1 MQETMDDK
9 YDPISPDELAELPG
23 DETLVLTVNNRLA
36 RRILAELSRGLDA
49 RRRVMAVP
57 AIVPLGA
64 WLRQAAEQ
72 LTFDPDAGGAAH
84 VLDAFG
90 ARQLWRQVIEAAE
103 VEHVLL
109 DTAQAARL
117 AYEADWLM
125 SDWRIA
131 VAEGAETPEYLRF
144 RAWRKRYRELLER
157 LDAEDEN
164 LSCERVVQAVLD
176 GGMALP
182 ARTLVLAGFNEF
194 PPRLALLLR
203 ALREQGMVV
212 LQLQERRPAA
222 ADVERVLAD
231 EPDAEWRLAA
241 RWAAGCMTRDPQGRY
256 AIVSPRLQ
264 DDVVLARRVL
274 HAELA
279 AANDPDAAAATTV
292 MTATAIPD
300 ATTGADAATAVGAV
314 SPLACNI
321 AVGRPLRDWPVAR
334 AALAWLGVL
343 GDCAR
348 GADCSPQ
355 QLGLALLAGHCAGAR
370 AESAA
375 RAALDARW
383 RRTRRLRLSAAQFGN
398 ELGQYAP
405 LLAKAWNAALDAARA
420 CPEAAACE
428 AWMRQFRQ
436 ILRALGFPG
445 DGALDSSAYQ
455 AMEALDAALG
465 RLAGLSAALGPQ
477 DFRSALRLLEQL
489 LAETAFQPQRD
500 PAARLDVLGLLEA
513 EGGRWDGVWVLG
525 LDDEVL
531 PAAPRPNPL
540 IPLAALR
547 RAGAPR
553 ATPERELQ
561 WAAELYADLLCS
573 APRVRISHA
582 QRAGE
587 RELRPSPFIAELPA
601 HSQIVCPPESGPAD
615 MESLVD
621 DRGPGLAA
629 GDVTRGGSALL
640 DTQSRNP
647 LWAFVKYRLGAV
659 QLDGYA
665 ELADLNARGNFLHRA
680 LEVAWGAMG
689 DHAALCRLAGDGG
702 LAALIEESVGQAADD
717 CLQAYGPALRALEI
731 ERARKVLND
740 WLALERQ
747 RQPFRVLGR
756 EDEQHWSHEA
766 LDLSLRLD
774 RVDELED
781 GSRMIIDYK
790 SGAGRLDP
798 KSSWTRSRPV
808 ELQLPLYAAV
818 VGEEGA
824 RVTALALVRLHA
836 RQVEAKGLSDGDV
849 GLAGLSGLQ
858 DWPECAGLS
867 WNDLLQRWRAAVE
880 QLAGEYA
887 AGVARNEFV
896 RRDDMQYCD
905 VLPFLRLE
913 EEESGHAGQG
923 S

>member
-1 MQETMDDK
+1 
-9 YDPISPDELAELPG
+9 
-23 DETLVLTVNNRLA
+23 
-36 RRILAELSRGLDA
+36 
-49 RRRVMAVP
+49 
-57 AIVPLGA
+57 
-64 WLRQAAEQ
+64 
-72 LTFDPDAGGAAH
+72 
-84 VLDAFG
+84 
-90 ARQLWRQVIEAAE
+90 
-103 VEHVLL
+103 
-109 DTAQAARL
+109 
-117 AYEADWLM
+117 M

-144 RAWRKRYRELLER
+144 RTWRKRYRELLER

-164 LSCERVVQAVLD
+164 LSCERVVQAVSD

-182 ARTLVLAGFNEF
+182 AHTLVLAGFNEF
-194 PPRLALLLR
+194 APRLALLLR

-212 LQLQERRPAA
+212 LQLRERRPAA

-241 RWAAGCMTRDPQGRY
+241 RWATDCMTRDPQGRY

-279 AANDPDAAAATTV
+279 APEALGAVKAAA
-292 MTATAIPD
+292 
-300 ATTGADAATAVGAV
+300 
-314 SPLACNI
+314 PLACNI

-334 AALAWLGVL
+334 SALAWLDVL
-343 GDCAR
+343 GDYAH
-348 GADCSPQ
+348 GVDCSPQ
-355 QLGLALLAGHCAGAR
+355 QLGLALLAGHCAGAG
-370 AESAA
+370 AESPA

-405 LLAKAWNAALDAARA
+405 LLAKAWSAALDAARA
-420 CPEAAACE
+420 CPAAAACE

-455 AMEALDAALG
+455 AMEALDAAFD

-540 IPLAALR
+540 IPLASLR

-561 WAAELYADLLCS
+561 WAAELYEDLLCS

-601 HSQIVCPPESGPAD
+601 RGLAVGPPESGPAD

-689 DHAALCRLAGDGG
+689 SHAALCRLAGDGG
-702 LAALIEESVGQAADD
+702 LAALIEESVRQAADD
-717 CLQAYGPALRALEI
+717 CLPAYGPALRALEI
-731 ERARKVLND
+731 ERARKVLDD

-747 RQPFRVLGR
+747 RRPFRVLGR

-798 KSSWTRSRPV
+798 KSSWTRGRPV
-808 ELQLPLYAAV
+808 DLQLPLYAAV

-867 WNDLLQRWRAAVE
+867 WTDLLQRWRAAVE

-887 AGVARNEFV
+887 AGIARNEFV
-896 RRDDMQYCD
+896 RRDDMKYCD

-913 EEESGHAGQG
+913 EEESGHAG
-923 S
+923 

>member
-1 MQETMDDK
+1 MNDT
-9 YDPISPDELAELPG
+9 YDPIPLEALAALPG
-23 DETLVLTVNNRLA
+23 DATLVLTVNNRLA

-49 RRRVMAVP
+49 RRSVIAVP

-72 LTFDPDAGGAAH
+72 LAFDADAGSAAH

-103 VEHVLL
+103 AEHVLL
-109 DTAQAARL
+109 DVAQAARL
-117 AYEADWLM
+117 AYEADWLV
-125 SDWRIA
+125 SDWRIS
-131 VAEGAETPEYLRF
+131 VAEGLETPEYLRF
-144 RAWRKRYRELLER
+144 RAWRRRYRELLQS

-164 LSCERVVQAVLD
+164 QSCERVVQAVLD

-203 ALREQGMVV
+203 ALREQGISV
-212 LQLQERRPAA
+212 LRLRERRPEA

-241 RWAAGCMTRDPQGRY
+241 RWAVDCMRGDPQGRY

-279 AANDPDAAAATTV
+279 TVAASDASDIPD
-292 MTATAIPD
+292 IPD
-300 ATTGADAATAVGAV
+300 AKGAADTQGTADTKGTVDTEDPAA
-314 SPLACNI
+314 PLACNI

-334 AALAWLGVL
+334 SALAWLDVL
-343 GDCAR
+343 GDYAR
-348 GADCSPQ
+348 GVDCGPQ

-370 AESAA
+370 AESPA

-383 RRTRRLRLSAAQFGN
+383 RRTRRLRLAAAQFGS

-405 LLAKAWNAALDAARA
+405 LLAKAWGAALEAARA
-420 CPEAAACE
+420 CPETAACDT
-428 AWMRQFRQ
+428 WMRHFRQ

-445 DGALDSSAYQ
+445 DDALDSSAYQ
-455 AMEALDAALG
+455 TMEALDAACD
-465 RLAGLSAALGPQ
+465 RLAGLAAALGPKS
-477 DFRSALRLLEQL
+477 FGSALHLLEQL

-547 RAGAPR
+547 SAGAPR

-582 QRAGE
+582 RRAGE

-601 HSQIVCPPESGPAD
+601 QDQALCLSEAAPAD
-615 MESLVD
+615 IESLLD

-629 GDVTRGGSALL
+629 GEITRGGSALL

-647 LWAFVKYRLGAV
+647 LWAYVKYRLGAV

-680 LEVAWGAMG
+680 LEVAWGTLG
-689 DHAALCRLAGDGG
+689 SHAALCRLADEGG
-702 LAALIEESVGQAADD
+702 LAALVDEAVRQAADD
-717 CLQAYGPALRALEI
+717 CLQAYGPALRTLEM
-731 ERARKVLND
+731 ERARKVLLD

-747 RQPFRVLGR
+747 RRPFRVLGR
-756 EDEQHWSHEA
+756 EDTQHWSHGA

-781 GSRMIIDYK
+781 GSRVIIDYK

-798 KSSWTRSRPV
+798 KASWTRSRPV

-824 RVTALALVRLHA
+824 QVGALALVRLHA
-836 RQVEAKGLSDGDV
+836 RQVEAKGLCDGDI
-849 GLAGLSGLQ
+849 GLAGLSGIH
-858 DWPECAGLS
+858 DWQECAGLS
-867 WNDLLQRWRAAVE
+867 WGDLLRRWRAAVE
-880 QLAGEYA
+880 QLAEEYA
-887 AGVARNEFV
+887 CGIARNEFL

-913 EEESGHAGQG
+913 EEEPGHAGQ
-923 S
+923 SA